1 MAKSNIKNFVCS
13 FVLSLLAVTAIN
25 KAAFRDPPA
34 TAKDNVNDADV
45 KAQNISLFSKTDDRI
60 DVLPTLVASEVDT
73 SAIDAL
79 TASAPE
85 SSAVVTAE
93 PLAEIPA
100 ASEIITADI
109 PAPQESQADLALN
122 SPVAEAAA
130 RVPSLPGPKAFE
142 VSSLKPE
149 INTDISAASEIVL
162 EKENVITVAEAAP
175 ESYESKGIVYA
186 DISDTVADEKA
197 AADELDKTVIYT
209 PEDDKAISLNLVLKT
224 PEENISV
231 ADQAQDISAPM
242 PAEESEIPLEES
254 EGYLHEKID
263 TMHAADASQI
273 AMLEPAQ
280 LMSLLEEAPVSEEK
294 TLAELDLKQNE
305 WTQMSETV
313 QEDSP
318 WVVAKGNRFAKNR
331 TVVEQFSNPEE
342 EAADETTEATDDA
355 VSTEEN
361 QSEDVSATR
370 SEETLNETDTIM
382 AQTQAQEIK
391 DTLTLKPIAD
401 EDAETQVAY
410 QMVPNLLI
418 PIPEDIA
425 NDADLTP
432 QLSIVP
438 GEKPASQPASKTQ
451 DKNNKNKSDE
461 LNEEEKQSGL
471 FKNIT
476 SWFSG
481 KDKKEEKS
489 EKKPKKPARQT
500 LKKSGFSFF
509 NDTEDD
515 TSSETNDKIM
525 PAELRL
531 SFQPNRAEISGQ
543 TLRWIHAFADNA
555 RDNDDIYIEIRI
567 DGTSSFALQQKRL
580 NLLSTIFAGR
590 GVDFR
595 KINVVFTSRE
605 PNSFIIRNI
614 RFNNQEEIV
623 VNENSN
629 NAYYRPW

>member
-25 KAAFRDPPA
+25 KAAFRDLP
-34 TAKDNVNDADV
+34 TVEKDKTNDADI
-45 KAQNISLFSKTDDRI
+45 KAQNISLFSKTEDPI
-60 DVLPTLVASEVDT
+60 DILPALITSEVDT

-79 TASAPE
+79 TASVPE
-85 SSAVVTAE
+85 SDAVVAAE
-93 PLAEIPA
+93 PLEEASA
-100 ASEIITADI
+100 ADTLV
-109 PAPQESQADLALN
+109 Q
-122 SPVAEAAA
+122 
-130 RVPSLPGPKAFE
+130 VPTTPENTSFK
-142 VSSLKPE
+142 VSALKPE

-162 EKENVITVAEAAP
+162 EKENVITVAETSP

-186 DISDTVADEKA
+186 DVSDTVVDEKV
-197 AADELDKTVIYT
+197 AADELEKTVVYT
-209 PEDDKAISLNLVLKT
+209 PEDDKAVSLNLVLKT
-224 PEENISV
+224 SEEDITV
-231 ADQAQDISAPM
+231 AKQDIPAPTIL
-242 PAEESEIPLEES
+242 EETPIPLEES

-273 AMLEPAQ
+273 AMLEPEQ
-280 LMSLLEEAPVSEEK
+280 LMSSLEETQTFEEK
-294 TLAELDLKQNE
+294 TLAEIDLKQNE

-331 TVVEQFSNPEE
+331 AVVEQFSEIEE
-342 EAADETTEATDDA
+342 DAPADEETEVEDDA
-355 VSTEEN
+355 APAEEN
-361 QSEDVSATR
+361 RSEDVSIVE
-370 SEETLNETDTIM
+370 SEETLNETATM
-382 AQTQAQEIK
+382 VAQPQVQEIK
-391 DTLTLKPIAD
+391 DTLTLTPIAD

-438 GEKPASQPASKTQ
+438 GEKPVSQPAPKTQ
-451 DKNNKNKSDE
+451 DKNNKNKSTE

-481 KDKKEEKS
+481 KDKKEEKKS
-489 EKKPKKPARQT
+489 EKKQKNPTRQT

-555 RDNDDIYIEIRI
+555 RDNNDIYIEIRI